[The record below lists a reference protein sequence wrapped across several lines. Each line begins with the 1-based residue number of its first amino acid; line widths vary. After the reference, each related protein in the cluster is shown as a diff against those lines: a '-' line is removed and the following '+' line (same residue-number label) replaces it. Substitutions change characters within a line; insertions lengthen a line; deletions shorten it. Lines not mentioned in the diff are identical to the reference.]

1 MDAGALHRRLTA
13 PDASGALPA
22 FERHVAA
29 CILAVAAAEAAG
41 GATGWA
47 AAAGLDPQRLYR
59 VLDMLAPAE
68 AAGLIALAPV
78 GPERLLR
85 DPVEAALAGLLA
97 QVIAPGHPLAFV
109 LPDMV
114 AARAMRPNHLW
125 QDLGLADRSE
135 LSRLMTRAFPYLAA
149 RNRTD
154 MKWKKFLHRQLC
166 VAGEGALCAAPS
178 CSACDDIEAC
188 FGDEAGESFLAPA
201 PAAAARGVPLT
212 AAHPMP

>member
-1 MDAGALHRRLTA
+1 MDAGALHRRLTQVPA
-13 PDASGALPA
+13 RPGLPA
-22 FERHVAA
+22 FERHAAA
-29 CILAVAAAEAAG
+29 CILAVAAADAVRDG
-41 GATGWA
+41 SGWA
-47 AAAGLDPQRLYR
+47 AAAGLDPQRLHG
-59 VLDMLAPAE
+59 VLDLLAPAE
-68 AAGLIALAPV
+68 AAALLALAPV
-78 GPERLLR
+78 GPERAAR
-85 DPVEAALAGLLA
+85 DPVEAALAGLLT

-125 QDLGLADRSE
+125 QDLGLADRAE

-201 PAAAARGVPLT
+201 PAAAARGAPLT